1 MCCSSEIEHASETAA
16 AHTHT
21 HAHTHTLAHTHTHT
35 KEIIEIDSAELS
47 STTTVL
53 STTPRESNASR
64 SSTSSSITNGTLNSD
79 REEDDSFDDDNDD
92 DDDDKNFDHT
102 GTQFRSHTLNERK
115 EDQRQR
121 CTLQEEH
128 RRHRRPFTTNV
139 REGKLRREIQSLRDE
154 LESLKI
160 ERAVAKQRAKENDER
175 KGEELESM
183 KAKLNEKC
191 SEVSHSLKAM
201 QRENR
206 EKGELVESL
215 QKEKNVLLA
224 KYREKCRQFD
234 VESQKAQTILDRE
247 TRAKRIAESNHE
259 REVILH
265 TETRR
270 NLERERTKSEKVVA
284 RCAAQRLKHTH
295 THQHTRLQTLLEKN
309 ERTRKETEVNVK
321 TLRLYHEAIKPSGII
336 KITRVED
343 EKDFA
348 RRLSIEQRKDAQCAL
363 QFRALRDDFTTKL
376 VEKNKLL
383 ENEKRRSQRSRL
395 HALEMKEKL
404 KAASK
409 SLTDFKLAQREGM
422 DEICARGVVV
432 YKRGDK
438 IRIRIARTSESCAS
452 LRHSKPRMLTF
463 LRLRSIAFCN
473 KATFDGTHTQTHLHT
488 HRLERIGLDNSNFL
502 LRQLKRNL
510 KRAQFAPFSREEEE
524 EEDKEDKEDKDE
536 EDKEGLTP
544 SFSHRRI

>member
-1 MCCSSEIEHASETAA
+1 M
-16 AHTHT
+16 
-21 HAHTHTLAHTHTHT
+21 
-35 KEIIEIDSAELS
+35 
-47 STTTVL
+47 
-53 STTPRESNASR
+53 
-64 SSTSSSITNGTLNSD
+64 
-79 REEDDSFDDDNDD
+79 
-92 DDDDKNFDHT
+92 
-102 GTQFRSHTLNERK
+102 
-115 EDQRQR
+115 
-121 CTLQEEH
+121 
-128 RRHRRPFTTNV
+128 
-139 REGKLRREIQSLRDE
+139 RDE

-201 QRENR
+201 QRESR

-284 RCAAQRLKHTH
+284 RCAAERLKSEAN
-295 THQHTRLQTLLEKN
+295 HQARLQTLLEKN
-309 ERTRKETEVNVK
+309 ERTRKEAEVNVK

-348 RRLSIEQRKDAQCAL
+348 RRLSIEQRKDAQRAL

-438 IRIRIARTSESCAS
+438 NSNSNRAYERVVRVASPLKTSNAHISAHSQYRVLQQGYVRWNAS
-452 LRHSKPRMLTF
+452 KTIPSR
-463 LRLRSIAFCN
+463 
-473 KATFDGTHTQTHLHT
+473 
-488 HRLERIGLDNSNFL
+488 RLERIGLDNSNFL

-510 KRAQFAPFSREEEE
+510 KRAQFAPFSFEEEE